1 MSAEQRPGRHVVTG
15 AASGMGAAFTRAL
28 LERGDAVV
36 LVDRAG
42 AVEAAAELAAQ
53 GHDATGHEMDVTDTG
68 AWTDLADELAA
79 SGDGLHGL
87 VNNAGIISRSTML
100 ATEDDDW
107 QRVLDVNLTGPLK
120 AMRALAPLL
129 RESGRGSIVNV
140 SSVAGFVGHY
150 SPSYTATKWGLRGL
164 TKSASMELAPDVRVN
179 SIHPGLVETP
189 LVKHRQELFGAF
201 NLSTPLARPALPEEI
216 APTVLFLLSDASV
229 YMTGS
234 ELVVD
239 GGFLS
244 GGTYLRV
251 GHDLAAGRDLAEGE
265 YA

>member
-1 MSAEQRPGRHVVTG
+1 
-15 AASGMGAAFTRAL
+15 
-28 LERGDAVV
+28 
-36 LVDRAG
+36 
-42 AVEAAAELAAQ
+42 
-53 GHDATGHEMDVTDTG
+53 
-68 AWTDLADELAA
+68 
-79 SGDGLHGL
+79 
-87 VNNAGIISRSTML
+87 
-100 ATEDDDW
+100 
-107 QRVLDVNLTGPLK
+107 
-120 AMRALAPLL
+120 
-129 RESGRGSIVNV
+129 
-140 SSVAGFVGHY
+140 
-150 SPSYTATKWGLRGL
+150 
-164 TKSASMELAPDVRVN
+164 MELAPDVRVN